1 VTAARSWPE
10 DIFLSFN
17 LSMRDL
23 VSQTTILQIVSI
35 IERSVIEPRGIIM
48 EVTETALMQDYELV
62 QESLR
67 ILRSMGMKVAL
78 DDFGS
83 GQSSLSHVHQLSL
96 DKIKIDRAFV
106 RNIETQENVRNIVK
120 TVIDLCRNL
129 KFDCVVEGVET
140 AEQADIIGELGCS
153 TMQGYF
159 FAKPM
164 PQGEVDAFI
173 AEHRMSEKSKVAATG

>member
-1 VTAARSWPE
+1 
-10 DIFLSFN
+10 
-17 LSMRDL
+17 
-23 VSQTTILQIVSI
+23 
-35 IERSVIEPRGIIM
+35 
-48 EVTETALMQDYELV
+48 MQDYERV

-67 ILRSMGMKVAL
+67 ILRSMGLKVAL

-83 GQSSLSHVHQLSL
+83 GQSSLSYVHQLAL
-96 DKIKIDRAFV
+96 DKIKIDRGFI
-106 RNIETQENVRNIVK
+106 RNIATQETARNIVK

-140 AEQADIIGELGCS
+140 AEQVEIIGQLGCS

-164 PQGEVDAFI
+164 PQSEVESFI
-173 AEHRMSEKSKVAATG
+173 ANHSIPDGLKMVAAAG